1 MLIKRDELY
10 NTTDE
15 IVVLERL
22 LQEAIWRRR
31 NILKKRQLQ
40 GWWDWVWELIGY

>member
-10 NTTDE
+10 NTRDE
-15 IVVLERL
+15 IIILEKL

-31 NILKKRQLQ
+31 IILKKRQLQ
-40 GWWDWVWELIGY
+40 GWWDWVLEWVGY